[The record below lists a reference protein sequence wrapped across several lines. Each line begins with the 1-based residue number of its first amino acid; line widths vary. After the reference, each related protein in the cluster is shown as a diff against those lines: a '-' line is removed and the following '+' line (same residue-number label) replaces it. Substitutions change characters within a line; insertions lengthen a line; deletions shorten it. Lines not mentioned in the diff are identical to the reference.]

1 MYDIIN
7 IISQKYTR
15 YNRSEYRDFE
25 IEKVLINENIIEACD
40 ELVVIIRNNIYV
52 LRHIIDKTEHE
63 IEISKEQYKVRIFG
77 NYIAAYNTK
86 MEDSVKIFLYHSG
99 KFQPTYTARYFKGSI
114 FAIRNTRYYWV
125 QIHMVILP

>member
-52 LRHIIDKTEHE
+52 LRHIIDKTKHE
-63 IEISKEQYKVRIFG
+63 IEISKEQYKVRILEITSLLIIQRWKIVLKFF
-77 NYIAAYNTK
+77 YIIQEN
-86 MEDSVKIFLYHSG
+86 FN
-99 KFQPTYTARYFKGSI
+99 QPTLPD
-114 FAIRNTRYYWV
+114 
-125 QIHMVILP
+125 ILKVVYLL